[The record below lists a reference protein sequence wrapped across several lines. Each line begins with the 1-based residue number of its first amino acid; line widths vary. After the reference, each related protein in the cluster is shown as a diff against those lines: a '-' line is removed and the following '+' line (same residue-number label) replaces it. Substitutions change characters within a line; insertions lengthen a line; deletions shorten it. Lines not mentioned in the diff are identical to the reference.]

1 MHIYIYTYIDIANI
15 FRDICIVIVCDSA
28 QLLVSHDFIVVTPK
42 KMQNRFNLSIKFW
55 IWFYSNFHLFGGLLY
70 IHKSLSEDTKN
81 IPSKVL
87 ECPPLVINTEGSR
100 MKKNHCS
107 TSGPASIVEPWK
119 LL

>member
-1 MHIYIYTYIDIANI
+1 MLLQPQSLHLQRCKCIYIYIYIYTYIDIANI

-87 ECPPLVINTEGSR
+87 ECPPPRDKHG
-100 MKKNHCS
+100 
-107 TSGPASIVEPWK
+107 GF
-119 LL
+119 